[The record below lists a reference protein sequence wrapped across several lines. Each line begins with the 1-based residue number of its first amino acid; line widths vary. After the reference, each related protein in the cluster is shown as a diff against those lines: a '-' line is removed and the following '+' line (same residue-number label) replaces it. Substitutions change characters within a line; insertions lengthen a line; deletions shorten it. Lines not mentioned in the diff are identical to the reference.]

1 MLAFS
6 ELAYLALMPFNKLLS
21 PVDLGFT
28 ALKNRVIMGS
38 MHTGLEEEKNGFEK
52 LAAFYAARAR
62 GGVGLIIT
70 GGIAPDIF
78 GKLAPNSAK
87 LSNESE
93 MRNHRLITDA
103 VHKEDGKICMQI
115 LHAGRYAHHPL
126 ALAPSSIKAPIG
138 RFAPWSMP
146 FWLINRTI
154 RNFVRAAKLAKRAGY
169 DGVEVMGS
177 EGYLINEFLT
187 VRTNERKDEWGRSFE
202 NSSRFALA
210 IVSGIRH
217 AVGREFIIVYR
228 LSMLDLVEKGQSW
241 SEIELLAQRLQENG
255 VTIINTGIGW
265 HESRIPTIAQMVPR
279 GAFTWVTRRLM
290 GKLKIPIV
298 ATNRINTPEMAEE
311 ILQRGDADMVSMARP
326 FLADADFVLKAAE
339 NRSEEINTC
348 IACNQACL
356 DQIFQRKTASCL
368 VNPFAC
374 RETEWRIEPAQSI
387 KTVAVVG
394 SGPAGCAAALTLAQ
408 RGHRVTLFE
417 MQGAIGG
424 QFLLAANIGSK
435 SEFNETLRYYRV
447 QLAKAGATIQLNHT
461 FSARDAEGF
470 GEIVLAN
477 GSIPRAIELERIH
490 HPMVCSYV
498 DVLNGRVKP
507 GNNIAIIGA
516 GGIAIDTAD
525 FILKGRETPKIEDF
539 ADDWG
544 IDTTYQ
550 QRGGMMPQ
558 SKAHVAQ
565 RNIYML
571 QRSNKRPGEML
582 GKTTAWIHR
591 MELKRAGVQVLN
603 AVKYLRIH
611 DGGFDIELKGQ
622 LQTLQVDQVI
632 VCAGQEIDE
641 SLYESLAGLNLP
653 IHRIGGALKA
663 DELNAQRAIEEGT
676 LLGMRL

>member
-1 MLAFS
+1 
-6 ELAYLALMPFNKLLS
+6 
-21 PVDLGFT
+21 
-28 ALKNRVIMGS
+28 
-38 MHTGLEEEKNGFEK
+38 
-52 LAAFYAARAR
+52 
-62 GGVGLIIT
+62 
-70 GGIAPDIF
+70 
-78 GKLAPNSAK
+78 
-87 LSNESE
+87 
-93 MRNHRLITDA
+93 
-103 VHKEDGKICMQI
+103 MQI

-326 FLADADFVLKAAE
+326 FLADPDFVLKASE

-356 DQIFQRKTASCL
+356 DQIFQRKTATCL

-374 RETEWRIEPAQSI
+374 RETEWRLEPAQ
-387 KTVAVVG
+387 TVKKIAVVG

-408 RGHRVTLFE
+408 RGHQVTLFE
-417 MQGAIGG
+417 KQQSIGG

-435 SEFNETLRYYRV
+435 AEFKETLRYYRV
-447 QLAKAGATIQLNHT
+447 QLAKAGATIRLNHAFT
-461 FSARDAEGF
+461 AQDAQGF
-470 GEIVLAN
+470 DEIVLAN
-477 GSIPRAIELERIH
+477 GSIPRTIELEGIH
-490 HPMVCSYV
+490 HPMVCSYAE
-498 DVLNGRVKP
+498 VLNGSVKP
-507 GNNIAIIGA
+507 ASNIAIIGA

-525 FILKGRETPKIEDF
+525 FILKGQETPKVAEF

-550 QRGGMMPQ
+550 QRGGLLPQ
-558 SKAHVAQ
+558 SKVGNPE

-591 MELKRAGVQVLN
+591 MELKRSGVQVLN
-603 AVKYLRIH
+603 SVKYLRIH
-611 DGGFDIELKGQ
+611 NDGIDIEMNGRVK
-622 LQTLQVDQVI
+622 TVHVDQVI

-641 SLYESLAGLNLP
+641 SLYASLSGLNLP